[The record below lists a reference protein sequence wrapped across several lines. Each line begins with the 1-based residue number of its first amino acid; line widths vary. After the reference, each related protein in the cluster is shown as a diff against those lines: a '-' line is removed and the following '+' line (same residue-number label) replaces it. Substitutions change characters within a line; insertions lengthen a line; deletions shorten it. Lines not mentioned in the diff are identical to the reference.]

1 MTTLH
6 TKPLV
11 GQRALITGATR
22 GIGAAT
28 ARALRDAGAQV
39 ITSARTDPGSQPYP
53 VIEADLS
60 NPRDVERLAEQTLD
74 RLGGIDVLISNVGG
88 QIRRPRALDLTD
100 QDWENELAINLLA
113 AVRLDRMLVP
123 TMIDQGSGAIV
134 HVSSNAAHMARPES
148 LAYSASKAA
157 LNVYSKGMAHE
168 LGPHGIRVN
177 IASPGLISTSR
188 IAQIAAERDTDP
200 GTLTDQIATSLQIP
214 LQRAGDPEEVAQLIL
229 FLASPSA
236 SYLTGAQFT
245 VDGGAFP
252 TI

>member
-11 GQRALITGATR
+11 GQRALVTGGTR

-28 ARALRDAGAQV
+28 ACALADAGAQV
-39 ITSARTDPGSQPYP
+39 IASARTDPGSQPFP
-53 VIEADLS
+53 VIAADLA

-88 QIRRPRALDLTD
+88 QIRRPRALDFTD
-100 QDWENELAINLLA
+100 QDWEDELAINLLA
-113 AVRLDRMLVP
+113 AVRLDRILVP
-123 TMIDQGSGAIV
+123 TMIEQGGGAVV

-157 LNVYSKGMAHE
+157 LNVYSKGLALE
-168 LGPHGIRVN
+168 VGPHGVRVN
-177 IASPGLISTSR
+177 IVSPGLISTSR
-188 IAQIAAERDTDP
+188 IAQVAAERGTDP
-200 GTLTDQIATSLQIP
+200 AALTDQIAASLQIP
-214 LQRAGDPEEVAQLIL
+214 LQRAGNPEEAAQLIL
-229 FLASPSA
+229 FLASPGA
-236 SYLTGAQFT
+236 SYLTGAQFS

-252 TI
+252 TV